1 MEHEMLAPLEWNTI
15 HPPLLVPEWSN
26 LGVTRFPIPNAGR
39 HFLIIGE
46 TGSGKTRSA
55 IMPLA
60 VAAFRYPDASA
71 YSVYHDVATARGVPA
86 ETRQDLRPA
95 MLVIDPKHEIR
106 AVLEA
111 LGRAIGDPRPIVSLS
126 LRHFPGVIA
135 MFEGVDPAQRNAGE
149 LVDRML
155 NLTSYRDHERS
166 NDDPFWAKQAEQII
180 RAFLAIDHFVYRA
193 GGVERLTRFWQAV
206 HDAVVEKTV
215 ERVTSTAAGDQ
226 RARQFHATYERF
238 NEVLDR
244 LDDAAIQLQALL
256 RPEQMAD
263 ELEQIMAGVM
273 AFHAAANDEARG
285 AAYDILRDTG
295 DTIASWCE
303 QQLHDFDRPKR
314 GKRSMPAALHD
325 QIVAALVAFPLLN
338 RQLARLGER
347 IIQLAPEPSAE
358 HATLRT
364 SLREQALAY
373 NRHCYLR
380 PHYTLFNLSTV
391 YHRENPAAD
400 PVIDGYLA
408 ACQAF
413 QIPAGMLVHIAA
425 LPHMAERTYS
435 SVTAVINNFLAELAS
450 EELARYV
457 SLNPYEPPDDSA
469 FLSVERLV
477 EQGACVVYSPEELTT
492 LADVVGRSLKTRF
505 FEQVFQRKNRVRPFF
520 YICDEFQR
528 YITGDKISG
537 EQSFL
542 DRCRAYRVVCALAT
556 QSLSSLRYSLS
567 VSDLAGSGAMTA
579 DAALEVVRTNTG
591 NAFYFRNSD
600 RETQRMLRELLPAPD
615 IAGKPHVTEVRPI
628 SSLRVGECY
637 YLLSDGR
644 LGRGQVTLAESERF

>member
-1 MEHEMLAPLEWNTI
+1 MEHELLAPLEWSTV
-15 HPPLLVPEWSN
+15 HPPLLVPEWNN

-60 VAAFRYPDASA
+60 VAAFRYPDATAYSA
-71 YSVYHDVATARGVPA
+71 YHDAATARGVPA
-86 ETRQDLRPA
+86 EARHDLRPA

-111 LGRAIGDPRPIVSLS
+111 LGRAISDPRPIVSL
-126 LRHFPGVIA
+126 
-135 MFEGVDPAQRNAGE
+135 
-149 LVDRML
+149 
-155 NLTSYRDHERS
+155 
-166 NDDPFWAKQAEQII
+166 
-180 RAFLAIDHFVYRA
+180 
-193 GGVERLTRFWQAV
+193 
-206 HDAVVEKTV
+206 
-215 ERVTSTAAGDQ
+215 
-226 RARQFHATYERF
+226 
-238 NEVLDR
+238 
-244 LDDAAIQLQALL
+244 
-256 RPEQMAD
+256 
-263 ELEQIMAGVM
+263 
-273 AFHAAANDEARG
+273 
-285 AAYDILRDTG
+285 
-295 DTIASWCE
+295 
-303 QQLHDFDRPKR
+303 
-314 GKRSMPAALHD
+314 
-325 QIVAALVAFPLLN
+325 
-338 RQLARLGER
+338 
-347 IIQLAPEPSAE
+347 
-358 HATLRT
+358 
-364 SLREQALAY
+364 
-373 NRHCYLR
+373 
-380 PHYTLFNLSTV
+380 
-391 YHRENPAAD
+391 
-400 PVIDGYLA
+400 
-408 ACQAF
+408 
-413 QIPAGMLVHIAA
+413 
-425 LPHMAERTYS
+425 
-435 SVTAVINNFLAELAS
+435 
-450 EELARYV
+450 

-567 VSDLAGSGAMTA
+567 VSDLAGGGAMTA